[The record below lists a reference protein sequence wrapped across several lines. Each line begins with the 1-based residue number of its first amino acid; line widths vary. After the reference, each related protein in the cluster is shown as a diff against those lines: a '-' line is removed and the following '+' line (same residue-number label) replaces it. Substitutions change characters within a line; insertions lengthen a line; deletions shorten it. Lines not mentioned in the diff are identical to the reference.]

1 MRHTTDEYKLIKQMA
16 IPMSTMEE
24 SMKNKIFRRQVSV
37 NTRQPKATLACEVTK
52 YWTTAGKW

>member
-52 YWTTAGKW
+52 Y